1 MSSSLPR
8 LVLTGFAHRLLAV
21 PAVWGAARLWV
32 WPHVPFCFYAAV
44 PWLSVLLGWH
54 FCAAPT
60 TAVGHWTSV
69 SHGSYSLSCLWTGYI
84 LSLLLRVCVCV
95 CLLRS
100 RLWCWSYC
108 LWNKL
113 WATVSA
119 CTHYVT
125 AARTF
130 YVLQDCE
137 SKQIWKCKPQ
147 WDFSLFYVSLYV
159 VKWNK
164 FVIVR

>member
-95 CLLRS
+95 CCAAGFDAGHTASGTSCEPLCLHVHIMSLQQGPFMCCRTARVNKFENVNHS
-100 RLWCWSYC
+100 EISVYSMCRCM
-108 LWNKL
+108 LWNWINL
-113 WATVSA
+113 S
-119 CTHYVT
+119 
-125 AARTF
+125 
-130 YVLQDCE
+130 
-137 SKQIWKCKPQ
+137 
-147 WDFSLFYVSLYV
+147 
-159 VKWNK
+159 
-164 FVIVR
+164 